1 MNATPETIRT
11 HVRETYAQAARPVAK
26 EACGCAPSCCSP
38 SESASAELGY
48 DPVELAALPSGA
60 DLGLGCGNPLAIA
73 SLKMGEVVLDLG
85 SGPGMDAILS
95 AKRVG
100 PTGKVI
106 GVDMTPAMLERAR
119 GNAAKAGFGQI
130 EFRLGEI
137 EHLPLADRSV
147 DVIISNC
154 VVNLSPE
161 KSKVMA
167 EMARVLK
174 PGGRIALSDVV
185 STGPVSEEVRSDLA
199 LHSACVAGALDV
211 GEWKSGLDKVGFD
224 HIEIAIDEST
234 RPMIKAW
241 AKPGV
246 LSNQFA
252 SARITAIKGLGK

>member
-1 MNATPETIRT
+1 MNASPEMIRT
-11 HVRETYAQAARPVAK
+11 HVRDAYAQVVKPAAK
-26 EACGCAPSCCSP
+26 EACGCGPSCCSP
-38 SESASAELGY
+38 SERASVELGY

-85 SGPGMDAILS
+85 SGPGMDALLS

-119 GNAAKAGFGQI
+119 ANAEKAGFFQV

-137 EHLPLADRSV
+137 EHLPVADQTV
-147 DVIISNC
+147 NVIISNC

-161 KSKVMA
+161 KQKVMA

-185 STGPVSEEVRSDLA
+185 STAPVSDEVRKDLS
-199 LHSACVAGALDV
+199 LHAACVAGAMDLAD
-211 GEWKSGLDKVGFD
+211 WKSGLAEAGFEQV
-224 HIEIAIDEST
+224 EIAIDEST

-246 LSNQFA
+246 LENQFA
-252 SARITAIKGLGK
+252 SARITAIKGAAQ